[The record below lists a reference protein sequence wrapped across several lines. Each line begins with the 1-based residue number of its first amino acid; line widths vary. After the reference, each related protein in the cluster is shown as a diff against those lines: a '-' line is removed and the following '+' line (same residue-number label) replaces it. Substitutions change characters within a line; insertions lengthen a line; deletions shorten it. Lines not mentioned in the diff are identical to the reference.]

1 MRNNQSQRQ
10 DFGTRGVRRGLSL
23 ACGALLLQIV
33 GASAWAQTAPAPN
46 GGSGCTIGVAGDGA
60 VPAPCLTTLVTTDNA
75 FNFNGLELAAAQADD
90 AAYVSLLKLCGL
102 TGSGCSGA
110 QLNLFIQLRELEDN
124 AAELL
129 GFGQSAFSLHL
140 SAQALG
146 FALRWTADEEYSA
159 QSSITNRLASN
170 QFDAVTNRL
179 NAVRFITQTM
189 RFARQGYQDDEQLA
203 DADAEQALGGG
214 ASADE
219 NLPGVG
225 RWSVFASGSYGSGS
239 KAPTTFNDAF
249 DFSGQQFLFGA
260 DVRLS
265 AHSVFGII
273 GSEVSQHA
281 NFNSSE
287 SIASGNVKGSGGGA
301 TVYFEQDWNSAYLN
315 VSVGV
320 QHMTLDTRRLVAYP
334 SNNPQEPSVNTNFFS
349 STGATSWLGT
359 VGGGYSWYLHAF
371 SATPYANLQY
381 LGTRIGAFTETGSG
395 SDPELALSVNGQS
408 VTSLQS
414 ILGLKF
420 NYAWSTRLGV
430 IIPYG
435 YGEYRHEFRDKPQS
449 VSSHYVSSQ
458 SVADQF
464 QLPTDNID
472 PNYWEVGGGVITE
485 LPHRFQLYAQ
495 YLKVLQLQYYSYYAI
510 SGGFR
515 FTF

>member
-1 MRNNQSQRQ
+1 MSSDYSRTLYLGKRSRW
-10 DFGTRGVRRGLSL
+10 L
-23 ACGALLLQIV
+23 AGAVASLLLQAWH
-33 GASAWAQTAPAPN
+33 GSALAQTAPGAN
-46 GGSGCTIGVAGDGA
+46 GGGACTITVADA
-60 VPAPCLTTLVTTDNA
+60 VALGPCLATLVNDKV

-90 AAYVSLLKLCGL
+90 AAYANLLKVCGPS
-102 TGSGCSGA
+102 GSGCAGS

-124 AAELL
+124 AAQLL
-129 GFGQSAFSLHL
+129 GIGQSVFSLNL

-179 NAVRFITQTM
+179 NAVRFITQTL
-189 RFARQGYQDDEQLA
+189 RFARQGFLDDEQLA
-203 DADAEQALGGG
+203 DKDTDDTSGGG
-214 ASADE
+214 ASGDE

-225 RWSVFASGSYGSGS
+225 RWSVFASGSYGSGT
-239 KAPTTFNDAF
+239 KQPTTFNDAF
-249 DFSGQQFLFGA
+249 DFSGQQFLAGA
-260 DVRLS
+260 DIRLS

-273 GSEVSQHA
+273 GSEVTQHA
-281 NFNSSE
+281 DFNSAA
-287 SIASGNVKGSGGGA
+287 SITSGNVSGNGGGA
-301 TVYFEQDWNSAYLN
+301 TLYFEQDWNTAYLN
-315 VSVGV
+315 VSAGV
-320 QHMTLDTRRLVAYP
+320 QRMTLDTRRLVAYP

-359 VGGGYSWYLHAF
+359 VGGGYSYYLRAL

-381 LGTRIGAFTETGSG
+381 LGTRIGSFAENGAG
-395 SDPELALSVNGQS
+395 SDPELALAVNGQS

-414 ILGLKF
+414 VLGLKL

-430 IIPYG
+430 FIPYG
-435 YGEYRHEFRDKPQS
+435 YGEFRHEFRDKSQI
-449 VSSHYVSSQ
+449 VTSHYVLSQ
-458 SVADQF
+458 SAADQF

-472 PNYWEVGGGVITE
+472 ENYEEVGGGVITE
-485 LPHRFQLYAQ
+485 LPHHFQLYAQ

>member
-1 MRNNQSQRQ
+1 MGNNRSSQYRSGQ
-10 DFGTRGVRRGLSL
+10 YALWLVSV
-23 ACGALLLQIV
+23 CGALLLQAWP
-33 GASAWAQTAPAPN
+33 GSAWAQTNPN
-46 GGSGCTIGVAGDGA
+46 GGTACAAA
-60 VPAPCLTTLVTTDNA
+60 VNDAVVLGPCLATLVTDKT
-75 FNFNGLELAAAQADD
+75 FGFNGLELAAAQADD
-90 AAYVSLLKLCGL
+90 AAYSSLLKTCGPSGAGC
-102 TGSGCSGA
+102 TGS

-129 GFGQSAFSLHL
+129 GVGESVFSLHL

-179 NAVRFITQTM
+179 NAVRFITQTL
-189 RFARQGYQDDEQLA
+189 RFARQGYGDDEELA
-203 DADAEQALGGG
+203 GVDNASGGG
-214 ASADE
+214 ASGDE

-225 RWSVFASGSYGSGS
+225 RWSVFGSGSYGSGT
-239 KAPTTFNDAF
+239 KQPTTFNDAF

-265 AHSVFGII
+265 EHSVFGVI
-273 GSEVSQHA
+273 GSEVTQHA
-281 NFNSSE
+281 DFNSE
-287 SIASGNVKGSGGGA
+287 ASITSGNVSGTGGGA
-301 TVYFEQDWNSAYLN
+301 TVYFEQDWNTAYAN
-315 VSVGV
+315 VSIGV
-320 QHMTLDTRRLVAYP
+320 QRMSLDTRRLVAYP

-349 STGATSWLGT
+349 STAATSWLGT
-359 VGGGYSWYLHAF
+359 VGGGYSWYLRAF
-371 SATPYANLQY
+371 SATPYASLQY
-381 LGTRIGAFTETGSG
+381 LGTRIGAFTEAGAG

-414 ILGLKF
+414 IVGLKL
-420 NYAWSTRLGV
+420 NYAWSTRFGV
-430 IIPYG
+430 FIPYG
-435 YGEYRHEFRDKPQS
+435 YGDFRHEFRDKSQ
-449 VSSHYVSSQ
+449 VVNSHYVSSQ
-458 SVADQF
+458 SAADQF
-464 QLPTDNID
+464 QLPTDSVD
-472 PNYWEVGGGVITE
+472 ENYFEVGGGVITE